1 MTPRTVHGCR
11 EGSGLPPLARREGQ
25 DGSGQLSSNGDWPQ
39 DPRERIAAAHAISD
53 TSSQHDT
60 TFSPPDSRTHSM
72 REYTH
77 SLPPVGEGHE
87 REAGTHDSSQ
97 HADRDVRQPA
107 A

>member
-1 MTPRTVHGCR
+1 MHEGGHDCR

-39 DPRERIAAAHAISD
+39 DPRDRIAAAHAISD

-60 TFSPPDSRTHSM
+60 TFSPPDSRTHSL
-72 REYTH
+72 REYTN

-87 REAGTHDSSQ
+87 RELGAPDSLQQAGG
-97 HADRDVRQPA
+97 DVQRPA

>member
-1 MTPRTVHGCR
+1 MVPEAAHGCR

-39 DPRERIAAAHAISD
+39 DPRDRIAAAHAISD

-87 REAGTHDSSQ
+87 RESGAPDSSQ
-97 HADRDVRQPA
+97 QADEDVQRPA